1 MITAL
6 TRNTTGFVIQ
16 WGDSANVRA
25 AGAGETRVTTIPDG
39 DASVIEA
46 DRRYT
51 KVVNARF
58 VAMTAGEIT
67 AVNAEIDTADDAR
80 GDGTLL
86 YRVKSADR
94 LPLPPPRADML
105 VCVIDAPEGPALA
118 VSTATTWLLFK
129 STGVVGP
136 A

>member
-6 TRNTTGFVIQ
+6 TRDSTGFVIQ
-16 WGDSANVRA
+16 WGDDANVRA

-39 DASVIEA
+39 DATVINA

-51 KVVNARF
+51 KVVAARF
-58 VAMTAGEIT
+58 VAMDAGEID

-80 GDGTLL
+80 GGSMLL
-86 YRVKSADR
+86 YTVQSADR
-94 LPLPPPRADML
+94 LPLPPPKADLL
-105 VCVIDAPEGPALA
+105 VCVIDPPEGPALA
-118 VSTATTWLLFK
+118 VSTETTWLLYA

-136 A
+136 